1 MFKGEVHCTP
11 ASTGR
16 KGAEFLATHPH
27 QTHTPTNAQQGTGG
41 FGHEAQ
47 AALAMRPRVGRAA
60 QRPV

>member
-27 QTHTPTNAQQGTGG
+27 QTHTHQLMHSRG
-41 FGHEAQ
+41 Q
-47 AALAMRPRVGRAA
+47 AALAMRPLPRPRVGRAA